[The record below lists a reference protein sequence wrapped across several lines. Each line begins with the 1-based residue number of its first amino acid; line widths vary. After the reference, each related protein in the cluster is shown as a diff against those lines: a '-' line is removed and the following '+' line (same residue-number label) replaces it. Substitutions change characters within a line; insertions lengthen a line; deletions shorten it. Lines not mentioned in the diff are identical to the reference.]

1 MDAEGFLHASIEIR
15 ESADFRE
22 ADLAE
27 MTVGRSDWKMRVDLL
42 LEFVIT
48 AWRFDDVVED
58 CGESEATFRISI
70 SVTVVGFHF
79 QM

>member
-15 ESADFRE
+15 KSTNFRE

-27 MTVGRSDWKMRVDLL
+27 VTVGPSDRKISVDLS

-48 AWRFDDVVED
+48 TWRFDDVVED
-58 CGESEATFRISI
+58 CGES
-70 SVTVVGFHF
+70 
-79 QM
+79 